1 MFPNRINTLSKRFS
15 LRQLLHFLGDTNYF
29 ALSLMPNNPP
39 TRHTLITQ
47 KYTACHSSLTN

>member
-1 MFPNRINTLSKRFS
+1 MFPNRINILSKRFS

-39 TRHTLITQ
+39 KTHTNYPEIHCLP
-47 KYTACHSSLTN
+47 